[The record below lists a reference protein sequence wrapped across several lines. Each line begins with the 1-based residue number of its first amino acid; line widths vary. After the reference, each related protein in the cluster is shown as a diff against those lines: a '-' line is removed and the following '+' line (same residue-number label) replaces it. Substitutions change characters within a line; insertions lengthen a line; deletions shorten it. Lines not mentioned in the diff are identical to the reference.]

1 MCYLGIHIDCFH
13 CHSRTTTDTDYL
25 AWMNDIVVGMIVVV
39 LEVSFG
45 SAYGIT
51 VVMVR
56 TDKVISVLNI
66 SLFTISNSYFLQVT
80 CCDY

>member
-1 MCYLGIHIDCFH
+1 
-13 CHSRTTTDTDYL
+13 
-25 AWMNDIVVGMIVVV
+25 MNDTVVGMIVVV

-80 CCDY
+80 CILTVTVKA